1 MKPFNS
7 YTFAQG
13 KKKYMSI
20 QSLAHEYSSLLLIA
34 NEWKQLKCPSTGEHI
49 NKLWYI
55 HTMRYCSAI
64 TRNKLVTW
72 QHEWTL
78 SYLCWMK
85 EYTLVWFHWC
95 QTLKKLKL
103 ICRDGKKMSGYLGR
117 RKMEWLQRAI
127 RVVTDPLPHVWAP
140 VKWWEHKSGEGTRSS
155 DGRLIADKG
164 LIN

>member
-7 YTFAQG
+7 HTFAQG

-64 TRNKLVTW
+64 TRNKLVT
-72 QHEWTL
+72 
-78 SYLCWMK
+78 
-85 EYTLVWFHWC
+85 
-95 QTLKKLKL
+95 
-103 ICRDGKKMSGYLGR
+103 
-117 RKMEWLQRAI
+117 
-127 RVVTDPLPHVWAP
+127 
-140 VKWWEHKSGEGTRSS
+140 
-155 DGRLIADKG
+155 
-164 LIN
+164 